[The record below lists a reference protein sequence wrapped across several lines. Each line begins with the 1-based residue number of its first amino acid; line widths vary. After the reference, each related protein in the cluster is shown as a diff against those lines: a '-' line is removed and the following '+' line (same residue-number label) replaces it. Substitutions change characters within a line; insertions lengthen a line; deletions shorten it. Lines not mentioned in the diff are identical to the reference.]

1 MNIKEGPWS
10 YVDDDRL
17 LAAARQVLVEWDEAQ
32 SARYDEEKYS
42 EFAYSGVIETLRS
55 IVAQITNEN
64 GNGNA

>member
-1 MNIKEGPWS
+1 MTAEPNE
-10 YVDDDRL
+10 L

-42 EFAYSGVIETLRS
+42 EFAHSGVIETLRS
-55 IVAQITNEN
+55 IVEQITNEN